1 MNAIRPL
8 AMDETQL
15 EAVVAQALE
24 EAGRAGATAAEAV
37 VSIDNGLGVSVRLGE
52 VETLEY
58 HRDKGL
64 GLTLYFGQR
73 KGNASTADF
82 RPEAIR
88 EAVAAAAAIARHT
101 AEDPYAGLAEAGR
114 MAGHYPDLDLDHPWA
129 LEPGDAIELAR
140 SCEATARGVDA
151 RIKNSEGASV
161 NTYRGTV
168 VYGNTH
174 GFTGGYTGTRH
185 SLSCSVVAEQ
195 DGAMQRDYWY
205 SASRRAAQ
213 LDSAEQVGREAAR
226 RTLRRLAA
234 RKLGT
239 RQVPVIFE
247 ADLARGFI
255 GHFVGAI
262 RGGALYRKA
271 SFLLDQLGEPVFPS
285 FMQIE
290 EQPHLPGAL
299 GSAPFDGEGVATTR
313 RELVRDGVLQGYV
326 LDSYSARRLGMETT
340 GNAGGVHNLTVKP
353 GERDLEGLL
362 REMGTGLLVTE
373 LIGHGINM
381 VTGDYS
387 RGAAGFWVENGEL
400 CYPVE
405 EITIAGNLK
414 DMFKGVVAVGSDL
427 DARGN
432 IRTGSILIDRV
443 TVAGEA

>member
-15 EAVVAQALE
+15 EAVVTQALE

-37 VSIDNGLGVSVRLGE
+37 VSIDNGLAVAVRLGE

-82 RPEAIR
+82 RPEAVR

-101 AEDPYAGLAEAGR
+101 AEDPYSGLADAER
-114 MAGHYPDLDLDHPWA
+114 MARGYPDLDLDHPWA
-129 LEPGDAIELAR
+129 LEPEAAIELAR
-140 SCEATARGVDA
+140 SCEDAARGVDQ
-151 RIKNSEGASV
+151 RINNSEGASV

-174 GFTGGYTGTRH
+174 GFIGGYTGTRH

-195 DGAMQRDYWY
+195 DGGMQRDYWY
-205 SASRRAAQ
+205 TDSRHPAQ
-213 LDSAEQVGREAAR
+213 LDSAEHVGHETAR
-226 RTLRRLAA
+226 RTLRRLGA
-234 RKLGT
+234 RKLST
-239 RQVPVIFE
+239 RQAPVVIE

-262 RGGALYRKA
+262 RGGALYRKS
-271 SFLLDQLGEPVFPS
+271 SFLLDQLGQSVFPS

-299 GSAPFDGEGVATTR
+299 GSSPFDGEGVATTQ

-353 GERDLEGLL
+353 GEHDLAGLL

-414 DMFKGVVAVGSDL
+414 EMFQGVVAVGNDL

-432 IRTGSILIDRV
+432 IRTGSILLDRV
-443 TVAGEA
+443 TIAGES